1 MAALASSSIDRDLV
15 RLREISAAANC
26 GCFVLCCKVGDAA
39 FAAKNVEILLFG
51 NDEKRVKVEG
61 YTDSKPLLESIA
73 STKIVEN
80 KFLIAEVNALKKLLE
95 DQIVQCYIWVKTED
109 QLADVLTKNMV
120 EPTKFRGLFLRNRG
134 DFQKFEGSPRAI
146 LKVHEKGTKEESIE
160 IRLENNDKGR
170 F

>member
-1 MAALASSSIDRDLV
+1 MEIQENTKMSTSTKDAETHALFKS
-15 RLREISAAANC
+15 
-26 GCFVLCCKVGDAA
+26 VGDAA

-51 NDEKRVKVEG
+51 NDKKRVKVQS
-61 YTDSKPLLESIA
+61 YIDSKPLLESIA

-80 KFLIAEVNALKKLLE
+80 KFLITEVNALKKLLE
-95 DQIVQCYIWVKTED
+95 EQIVQSYIWVKTED

-120 EPTKFRGLFLRNRG
+120 EPTNFRGLFLRNRS
-134 DFQKFEGSPRAI
+134 DFQKFKTSPRVI
-146 LKVHEKGTKEESIE
+146 LKVHDRGTEEESME